1 MNVYIV
7 CDFVISVVVI
17 ILFCVL
23 FFSDEPNLQRLGGL
37 L

>member
-7 CDFVISVVVI
+7 CDFVILTVLV
-17 ILFCVL
+17 ILFCVKN
-23 FFSDEPNLQRLGGL
+23 SDEANLQRLGGL